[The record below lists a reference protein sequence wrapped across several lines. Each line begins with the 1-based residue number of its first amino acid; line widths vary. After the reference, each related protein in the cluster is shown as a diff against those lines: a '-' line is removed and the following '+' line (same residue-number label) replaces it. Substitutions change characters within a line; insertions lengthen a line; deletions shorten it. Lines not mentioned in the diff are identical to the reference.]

1 MKKLGF
7 IGVGN
12 MGGAILKGIE
22 GKLGNTAVFAYDA
35 NAEKLA
41 DLRLVGA
48 TAAGSAR
55 EIAEKCDF
63 ILLAVKPQHLG
74 EVLAEIKDSVKPE
87 TVFISICAGISAEFI
102 RERTIPNAKVVLVM
116 PNTPMML
123 GCGASAMSHDETVS
137 EDEFAF
143 ARKVIGSCGITEVI
157 PTDKMK
163 EIIAVNGSS
172 PAFIY
177 LYAKGFVDY
186 ADSVGIDKDVALRL
200 FAQSLIGSAKMLTE
214 SGMTVDELIKQVS
227 SPGGTTLAGLDKLY
241 EGDLTGDVKNACD
254 KHSAFLASLNAIPYI
269 DVVIGKLTRVPI
281 DSKIPIDK
289 NNPATYKHVEKNTDI
304 NISNDMLLSTADIV
318 VLLSVDSDFEN
329 TVNLIKSKGK
339 KVLLVVPIG
348 AKSSQMQQIVG
359 RENIIFLDKAFFDNC
374 SAHKV

>member
-1 MKKLGF
+1 MCKPIMMMYIDSNNFYKNVQALY
-7 IGVGN
+7 
-12 MGGAILKGIE
+12 GAQRVNIYW
-22 GKLGNTAVFAYDA
+22 N
-35 NAEKLA
+35 
-41 DLRLVGA
+41 
-48 TAAGSAR
+48 
-55 EIAEKCDF
+55 
-63 ILLAVKPQHLG
+63 
-74 EVLAEIKDSVKPE
+74 
-87 TVFISICAGISAEFI
+87 
-102 RERTIPNAKVVLVM
+102 
-116 PNTPMML
+116 
-123 GCGASAMSHDETVS
+123 
-137 EDEFAF
+137 
-143 ARKVIGSCGITEVI
+143 KVILGIRNKIQQDYDCYFSKAYYYSALSDREDN
-157 PTDKMK
+157 PT
-163 EIIAVNGSS
+163 
-172 PAFIY
+172 IY
-177 LYAKGFVDY
+177 
-186 ADSVGIDKDVALRL
+186 
-200 FAQSLIGSAKMLTE
+200 
-214 SGMTVDELIKQVS
+214 
-227 SPGGTTLAGLDKLY
+227 
-241 EGDLTGDVKNACD
+241 D